1 MAKSKV
7 QKPEVEKVM
16 QEVFWTLMFYADA
29 KNYIIQ
35 GDTDDTIIN
44 YDKGSR
50 ARQILSDADETFAKL
65 DNQHVK

>member
-16 QEVFWTLMFYADA
+16 QEVFWTLMFYADV

-65 DNQHVK
+65 DNK